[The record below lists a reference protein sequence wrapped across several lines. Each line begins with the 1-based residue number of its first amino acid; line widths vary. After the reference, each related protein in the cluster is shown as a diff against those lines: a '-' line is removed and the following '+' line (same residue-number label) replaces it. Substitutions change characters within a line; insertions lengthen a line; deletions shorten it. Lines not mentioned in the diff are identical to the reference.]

1 STPCMFVAYR
11 SARAIAN
18 MIASSV
24 IRQASIVIPVWF
36 RLVRLREP
44 LICSSPWRRLGSSQ
58 LMFQDSGLRR
68 NDETQKNRR
77 TLVWRREHRRV
88 GAAAATGVTRMAPST
103 FR

>member
-36 RLVRLREP
+36 RLVRLRIIDFW
-44 LICSSPWRRLGSSQ
+44 LSDGGCITHVFRTK
-58 LMFQDSGLRR
+58 LMVS
-68 NDETQKNRR
+68 
-77 TLVWRREHRRV
+77 
-88 GAAAATGVTRMAPST
+88 
-103 FR
+103 